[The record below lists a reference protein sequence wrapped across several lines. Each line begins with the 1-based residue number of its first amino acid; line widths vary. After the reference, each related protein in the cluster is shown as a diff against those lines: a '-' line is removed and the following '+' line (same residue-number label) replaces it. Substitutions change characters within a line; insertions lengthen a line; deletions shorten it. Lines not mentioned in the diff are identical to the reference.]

1 MHLETA
7 PVPDLDL
14 THPELPPGVYD
25 AEIVQ
30 ISLRPSSYATRLG
43 ISYRV
48 SYRDGDHFIWEELPI
63 QAPRKSAGYAR
74 TAEGKARLYQIF
86 TAFGEAPPE
95 RIHPLDLEQA
105 LVGREVCIR
114 TYVRT
119 VGSIAVSA
127 IDSVLGKARQPVSPP
142 TA

>member
-1 MHLETA
+1 MA
-7 PVPDLDL
+7 DLDL
-14 THPELPPGVYD
+14 THPELPAGVYD

-30 ISLRPSSYATRLG
+30 TSLRQTSYATRLG

-48 SYRDGDHFIWEELPI
+48 PYRDGDHFLWDELPI
-63 QAPRKSAGYAR
+63 QAPRKSVGYAR

-86 TAFGEAPPE
+86 TAFGERAPE

-105 LVGREVCIR
+105 LIGREVCIR
-114 TYVRT
+114 TYVRN
-119 VGSIAVSA
+119 VGSIAVSS
-127 IDSVLGKARQPVSPP
+127 IDSVLGKARKPVPPP